1 MRVQALLQTKQ
12 GLSPMQSW
20 QNSSDKKTPQ
30 EIAIERHARRDAVA
44 VQGLRSVSCR
54 VLCIVNVGFVYSLKR
69 KLYIS

>member
-1 MRVQALLQTKQ
+1 MCQPPGMRVQALLQTKQ

-54 VLCIVNVGFVYSLKR
+54 VSTPLCTVLCRVVV
-69 KLYIS
+69 